1 MTVLGVVS
9 VVTALTLPVYGSGD
23 DDMLIVIVFGDLLL
37 DVAPENSGLSGV
49 QL

>member
-1 MTVLGVVS
+1 MTVLVVVA
-9 VVTALTLPVYGSGD
+9 VVTALTLPVYGSAVD
-23 DDMLIVIVFGDLLL
+23 AILMVIVFGVLLL